1 MLLRLPSDVGERLAA
16 LRADRRVRRLR
27 AALRLHKRGLLALT
41 LGLGIVLMVIHWS

>member
-1 MLLRLPSDVGERLAA
+1 MLLRLPSDLGERLAA

-27 AALRLHKRGLLALT
+27 AALRLHHRRILAVV